1 MHDYWL
7 TIKSDHYL
15 CSSFYFCLIF
25 CCETDSNTVSNCRSL
40 NQMTPP
46 CWYTIFVLDSNDTYP
61 NHWTGTQSIWI
72 GRFHPKLVNPIKG
85 HIEIENTNWGSTP
98 IEGHFT
104 PIWQNWIKVGWEPPI
119 QVVTLGATIFQNRV
133 IMNPISP
140 WIGICF
146 EPSIGKNKEWTLKS
160 TPGKCNTYPPLGS
173 KFSQWEWDSKKNV
186 VMTFSKSGATL
197 TLILQKLPPIGY
209 FERTNSGSIGCYI
222 WKAIKSEIRLI

>member
-1 MHDYWL
+1 MWQNRLPSFALFRWTLIFGSYFHSMHDYWL

-119 QVVTLGATIFQNRV
+119 QVVNLGTTLD
-133 IMNPISP
+133 
-140 WIGICF
+140 W
-146 EPSIGKNKEWTLKS
+146 W
-160 TPGKCNTYPPLGS
+160 
-173 KFSQWEWDSKKNV
+173 FSV
-186 VMTFSKSGATL
+186 
-197 TLILQKLPPIGY
+197 ILQHC
-209 FERTNSGSIGCYI
+209 GSITDHHF
-222 WKAIKSEIRLI
+222 